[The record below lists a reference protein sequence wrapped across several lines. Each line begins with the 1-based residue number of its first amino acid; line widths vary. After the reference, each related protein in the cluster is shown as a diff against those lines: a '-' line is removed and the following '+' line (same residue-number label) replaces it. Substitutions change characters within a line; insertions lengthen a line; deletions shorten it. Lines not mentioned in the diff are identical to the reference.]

1 MTTIRTTTRICVA
14 ATASV
19 LLIAAFGC
27 QRSTTPPASSSAAT
41 SAEDGA
47 PTRPNVIVILAD
59 DLGHGDLSAF
69 GAKLIDTPHLDR
81 LGHEGVIMTNW
92 YAASNV
98 CTPSRAGLLTG
109 RYPPRSGTQFV
120 TRPHSEWGMSPNEV
134 TVAELLKG
142 AGYATGMIGK
152 WHLGHR
158 SEFWP
163 TNQGFDSFLGVAY
176 SNDMMP
182 FDLYR
187 GSEMI
192 EQGIDQ
198 SELTEKYAAEAVR
211 FIQEHRDGPFFLY
224 YAESFPHYPA
234 TPAARNVGRTQ
245 AGEYGD
251 TVVTIDDAVG
261 TILEALDAEGIAENT
276 LILFTSDNG
285 PWFQGSPGAL
295 RARKGE
301 TYEGGYRVPFV
312 ARWPARIP
320 AGQINDRM
328 AMAIDLLPTLAGL
341 AGAAIP
347 DDRIIDGKDIA
358 AMWTRGAPSPHETLY
373 FFDAND
379 VAAVRDERFKLVTKS
394 YYRTFAVP
402 FRQFAGVK
410 LFDLQADPSESYDV
424 GSRYPEDRER
434 LLDLADRMQEIVA
447 PMATSPDPARP
458 PDGAAVGP
466 VLER

>member
-1 MTTIRTTTRICVA
+1 MSPSQNEA
-14 ATASV
+14 
-19 LLIAAFGC
+19 
-27 QRSTTPPASSSAAT
+27 
-41 SAEDGA
+41 
-47 PTRPNVIVILAD
+47 TRPNMIVILAD
-59 DLGHGDLSAF
+59 DLGYGDLSVF
-69 GAKLIDTPHLDR
+69 GASLIETPHLDR
-81 LGHEGVIMTNW
+81 LAHEGVLMTSW

-109 RYPPRSGTQFV
+109 RYAPRSRTQFV
-120 TRPHSEWGMSPNEV
+120 TRPHSTWGMSPVEV
-134 TVAELLKG
+134 TIAELLKDV
-142 AGYATGMIGK
+142 GYATGMIGK

-176 SNDMMP
+176 SNDMAP

-187 GSEMI
+187 DAEMI
-192 EQGIDQ
+192 ERDIDQ
-198 SELTEKYAAEAVR
+198 SRLTEKYAAEAVR
-211 FIQEHRDGPFFLY
+211 FIRADRDEPFFLY

-234 TPAARNVGRTQ
+234 IPAERNVGRTR
-245 AGEYGD
+245 AGDYGD

-261 TILEALDAEGIAENT
+261 TILDALDAEGIADNT

-285 PWFQGSPGAL
+285 PWFQGSPGTL

-320 AGQINDRM
+320 AGGIHGGM

-341 AGAAIP
+341 AGASVPA
-347 DDRIIDGKDIA
+347 DRVIDGRNIA
-358 AMWTRGAPSPHETLY
+358 SMWTDGAGSPHDVLY

-379 VAAVRDERFKLVTKS
+379 VAAVRDRRFKLVTKS
-394 YYRTFAVP
+394 YYRTIPVP

-410 LFDLQADPSESYDV
+410 LFDLQADPAESYDV
-424 GSRYPEDRER
+424 GSRFPDERAR
-434 LLDLADRMQEIVA
+434 LLELADRMQETVA
-447 PMATSPDPARP
+447 PMATTPDPGRP
-458 PDGAAVGP
+458 PEGAILGP